1 MQTKSNPAVIGS
13 VRSISGTNVSVQLY
27 PSLNS
32 TISYIYGNGYKV
44 GQVGGFV
51 KIPQG
56 FVNLYGTI
64 VQLGAD
70 AVPEPMRNEVN
81 TGLRWMTVQL
91 VGEGA
96 KGQPFERGISQYP
109 MIDDEVYIVTEDD
122 LVNIYGRE
130 NGAEF
135 VPVGT
140 ISGAE
145 NIPAMV
151 DINKLVTRHSCI
163 VGSTG
168 TGKSTT
174 VAGLV
179 NTLIDSTVFPSS
191 RIILVDIHGEYGG
204 TFKSRANVFRITPED
219 DTDKKLVV
227 PYWAMSFDEFVS
239 FVFGDIQDNDRF
251 PLSELIL
258 ALKKLTIE
266 KNPVLFSYLNKDNI
280 TVDTPVPF
288 SLQRLFL
295 YLYRSMF
302 ATHTCTGTG
311 QKICAI
317 DRDFDENETTEAFVT
332 NEDGS
337 KMTGSMEPFVLPR
350 YKEQQQSKIFLSAA
364 TMNLRRQLIALQAKM
379 VDPRFDFALK
389 PEGFIPDADG
399 NITNDIHSLLK
410 LWMGE
415 KTLSVFDVSGVPS
428 GILHD
433 IIGILLRVM
442 YDSMFWSRNLEQG
455 GRKRPLLIVMEEA
468 HNYLGSDNYSRA
480 SKIVRRLVKEGRK
493 YGIDKKLFGYNIFER
508 IAKEGRKYGISAMI
522 VSQRPS
528 EIDPTILSQCGTT
541 IALRL
546 TNSNDRGIIA
556 NSVSDNLSNLVNM
569 LPILKTGESIIVGEA
584 VRMPMRAVITFP
596 DKKNRPDSN
605 DPIVASDE
613 NGKGAWNNAL
623 DITDEEYQ
631 NIVKAWR
638 LQQVNM

>member
-1 MQTKSNPAVIGS
+1 MKTDINAGV
-13 VRSISGTNVSVQLY
+13 
-27 PSLNS
+27 
-32 TISYIYGNGYKV
+32 
-44 GQVGGFV
+44 
-51 KIPQG
+51 
-56 FVNLYGTI
+56 
-64 VQLGAD
+64 
-70 AVPEPMRNEVN
+70 
-81 TGLRWMTVQL
+81 RWMTIQL

-122 LVNIYGRE
+122 LINIYGRE
-130 NGAEF
+130 QGAEF
-135 VPVGT
+135 VQVGT

-145 NIPAMV
+145 NIPALIN
-151 DINKLVTRHSCI
+151 INKLVSRHSCI

-179 NTLIDSTVFPSS
+179 NILMNPSVFPSS
-191 RIILVDIHGEYGG
+191 RIILIDIHGEYGN
-204 TFKSRANVFRITPED
+204 TFKDRANIFKIIPEND
-219 DTDKKLVV
+219 SDKKMVV
-227 PYWAMSFDEFVS
+227 PYWAMSFDEFVN
-239 FVFGDIQDNDRF
+239 FAFGDIQDNDRF
-251 PLSELIL
+251 PLSELIVS
-258 ALKKLTIE
+258 LKRLTIE
-266 KNPVLFSYLNKDNI
+266 NNPELFSYLNKDNI
-280 TVDTPVPF
+280 SVDTPIPF
-288 SLQRLFL
+288 SIRRLFL

-302 ATHTCTGTG
+302 ATHICTGTG

-317 DRDFDENETTEAFVT
+317 DKDFSEAETTEAFIT
-332 NEDGS
+332 GEDGH
-337 KMTGSMEPFVLPR
+337 KMTGTIEPFRLPK
-350 YKEQQQSKIFLSAA
+350 YQEQQHSKVYLSAA
-364 TMNLRRQLIALQAKM
+364 AMNLRRQLIALQAKM
-379 VDPRFDFALK
+379 ADPRFEFVLSPK
-389 PEGFIPDADG
+389 NFIPDANG
-399 NITNDIHSLLK
+399 NIKNDIHSLLK

-480 SKIVRRLVKEGRK
+480 SKVVRRLV
-493 YGIDKKLFGYNIFER
+493 
-508 IAKEGRKYGISAMI
+508 KEGRKYGISAMI

-556 NSVSDNLSNLVNM
+556 NTVSDNLSNLVNM

-584 VRMPMRAVITFP
+584 VRMPMRAIITFP
-596 DKKNRPDSN
+596 DKNNRPDSH

-613 NGKGAWNNAL
+613 EGQGGWNNTL
-623 DITDEEYQ
+623 DITDDKYRD
-631 NIVKAWR
+631 IVKAWR
-638 LQQVNM
+638 LQQINL

>member
-1 MQTKSNPAVIGS
+1 MQIKTNPAIIGS

-27 PSLNS
+27 PSTNS
-32 TISYIYGNGYKV
+32 TISYIFGNGYKV

-56 FVNLYGTI
+56 FINLYGTI
-64 VQLGAD
+64 VQIGAD
-70 AVPEPMRNEVN
+70 AIPESMRNNPNMGV
-81 TGLRWMTVQL
+81 RWMTVQL

-96 KGQPFERGISQYP
+96 IGQPFERGISQYP
-109 MIDDEVYIVTEDD
+109 MIDDDVYIVTEDD

-145 NIPAMV
+145 NIPALV

-174 VAGLV
+174 VAGLI
-179 NTLIDSTVFPSS
+179 NTLIDSIVFPSS
-191 RIILVDIHGEYGG
+191 RIILIDIHGEYGK
-204 TFKSRANVFRITPED
+204 TFKSRANIFRIMPED
-219 DTDKKLVV
+219 SADKKLVV
-227 PYWAMSFDEFVS
+227 PFWAMSFDEFVS
-239 FVFGDIQDNDRF
+239 FAFGDIQDNDRF
-251 PLSELIL
+251 PLSELVL
-258 ALKKLTIE
+258 SLKKLTIE
-266 KNPVLFSYLNKDNI
+266 KNPCLFSYLNKDDI
-280 TVDTPVPF
+280 TVDTPIPF

-302 ATHTCTGTG
+302 ATHSCTGTG

-317 DRDFDENETTEAFVT
+317 DKEFDETATTEAFET
-332 NEDGS
+332 NEEGS
-337 KMTGSMEPFVLPR
+337 KMTGSIDPFVLPK
-350 YKEQQQSKIFLSAA
+350 YKEQLQSKIYLSAA

-379 VDPRFDFALK
+379 ADPRLDFALK
-389 PEGFIPDADG
+389 PEGFIPESDG
-399 NITNDIHSLLK
+399 NITNDVHSLLK

-415 KTLSVFDVSGVPS
+415 NTLSVFDVSGVPS

-442 YDSMFWSRNLEQG
+442 YDSMFWSRNLKQG
-455 GRKRPLLIVMEEA
+455 GRTRPLLIVMEEA

-480 SKIVRRLVKEGRK
+480 SKVVRRLVKEGRK
-493 YGIDKKLFGYNIFER
+493 YGI
-508 IAKEGRKYGISAMI
+508 SAMV

-556 NSVSDNLSNLVNM
+556 NSISDNLSNLVNM

-584 VRMPMRAVITFP
+584 VKMPMRAIITFP
-596 DKKNRPDSN
+596 EKKNRPDSN
-605 DPIVASDE
+605 DPIVASAE
-613 NGKGAWNNAL
+613 KGKGGWNNVL
-623 DITDEEYQ
+623 DVTDEEYQ

-638 LQQVNM
+638 LQQINL

>member
-1 MQTKSNPAVIGS
+1 MQIKTNPAIIGS

-27 PSLNS
+27 PSTNS
-32 TISYIYGNGYKV
+32 TISYIFGNGYKV

-56 FVNLYGTI
+56 FINLYGTI
-64 VQLGAD
+64 VQIGAD
-70 AVPEPMRNEVN
+70 AIPESMRNNPNMGV
-81 TGLRWMTVQL
+81 RWMTVQL

-96 KGQPFERGISQYP
+96 IGQPFERGISQYP
-109 MIDDEVYIVTEDD
+109 MIDDDVYIVTEDD

-145 NIPAMV
+145 NIPALV

-174 VAGLV
+174 VAGLI
-179 NTLIDSTVFPSS
+179 NTLIDSIVFPSS
-191 RIILVDIHGEYGG
+191 RIILIDIHGEYGK
-204 TFKSRANVFRITPED
+204 TFKNRANIFRIMPED
-219 DTDKKLVV
+219 SADKKLVV
-227 PYWAMSFDEFVS
+227 PFWAMSFDEFVS
-239 FVFGDIQDNDRF
+239 FAFGDIQDNDRF
-251 PLSELIL
+251 PLSELVL
-258 ALKKLTIE
+258 SLKKLTIA
-266 KNPVLFSYLNKDNI
+266 KNPCLFSYLNKDDI
-280 TVDTPVPF
+280 TVDTPIPF

-302 ATHTCTGTG
+302 ATHSCTGTG

-317 DRDFDENETTEAFVT
+317 DKEFDETATTEAFET
-332 NEDGS
+332 NEEGS
-337 KMTGSMEPFVLPR
+337 KMTGSIVPFVLPK
-350 YKEQQQSKIFLSAA
+350 YKEQQQSKIYLSAA

-379 VDPRFDFALK
+379 ADPRLDFALK
-389 PEGFIPDADG
+389 PEGFIPESDG
-399 NITNDIHSLLK
+399 NITNDVHSLLK

-415 KTLSVFDVSGVPS
+415 NTLSVFDVSGVPS

-442 YDSMFWSRNLEQG
+442 YDSMFWSRNLKQG
-455 GRKRPLLIVMEEA
+455 GRTRPLLIVMEEA

-480 SKIVRRLVKEGRK
+480 SKVVRRLVKEGRK
-493 YGIDKKLFGYNIFER
+493 YGI
-508 IAKEGRKYGISAMI
+508 SAMV

-556 NSVSDNLSNLVNM
+556 NSISDNLSNLVNM

-584 VRMPMRAVITFP
+584 VKMPMRAIITFP
-596 DKKNRPDSN
+596 EKKNRPDSN
-605 DPIVASDE
+605 DPIVASAE
-613 NGKGAWNNAL
+613 KGKGGWNNVL
-623 DITDEEYQ
+623 DVTDEEYQ

-638 LQQVNM
+638 LQQINL

>member
-1 MQTKSNPAVIGS
+1 MQIKTNPAVIGS

-27 PSLNS
+27 PSINS
-32 TISYIYGNGYKV
+32 TISYIFGNGYKV

-56 FVNLYGTI
+56 FINLYGTI
-64 VQLGAD
+64 VQIGAD
-70 AVPEPMRNEVN
+70 AVPESMRNNSNV
-81 TGLRWMTVQL
+81 GVRWMTVQL

-96 KGQPFERGISQYP
+96 IGQPFERGITQYP

-145 NIPAMV
+145 NIPALI
-151 DINKLVTRHSCI
+151 DINKLVTRHCCI

-174 VAGLV
+174 VAGLI
-179 NTLIDSTVFPSS
+179 NTLIDSNIFPSS
-191 RIILVDIHGEYGG
+191 RIILVDIHGEYGK
-204 TFKSRANVFRITPED
+204 TFKSRANIFRIMPED
-219 DTDKKLVV
+219 GTDKKLVV
-227 PYWAMSFDEFVS
+227 PFWAMSFDEFVS
-239 FVFGDIQDNDRF
+239 FAFGDVQDNDRF
-251 PLSELIL
+251 PLSELVL
-258 ALKKLTIE
+258 SLKKHTIE
-266 KNPVLFSYLNKDNI
+266 KNPCLFSYLNKDDI
-280 TVDTPVPF
+280 TVDTPIPF

-302 ATHTCTGTG
+302 ATHSCAGTG

-317 DRDFDENETTEAFVT
+317 DKDFDETATTEAFET
-332 NEDGS
+332 DEEGS
-337 KMTGSMEPFVLPR
+337 KMTGSIDPFVLPK
-350 YKEQQQSKIFLSAA
+350 YKEQQQSKIYLSAA

-379 VDPRFDFALK
+379 ADPRLDFALR
-389 PEGFIPDADG
+389 PEGFIPRSDG
-399 NITNDIHSLLK
+399 NITNDLHSLLK

-415 KTLSVFDVSGVPS
+415 NTLSVFDVSGVPS

-442 YDSMFWSRNLEQG
+442 YDSMFWSRNLKQG

-480 SKIVRRLVKEGRK
+480 SKVVRRLVKEGRK
-493 YGIDKKLFGYNIFER
+493 YGI
-508 IAKEGRKYGISAMI
+508 SAMV

-528 EIDPTILSQCGTT
+528 EIDPTILSQCATT

-556 NSVSDNLSNLVNM
+556 NSISDNLSNLVNM
-569 LPILKTGESIIVGEA
+569 LPILKTGESIIIGEA
-584 VRMPMRAVITFP
+584 VKMPMRAIITFP
-596 DKKNRPDSN
+596 EKKNRPDSN

-613 NGKGAWNNAL
+613 KGKGGWNNKL
-623 DITDEEYQ
+623 DVTDEDYQ

-638 LQQVNM
+638 LQQINL

>member
-1 MQTKSNPAVIGS
+1 MQIKTNPAVIGS

-27 PSLNS
+27 PSINS
-32 TISYIYGNGYKV
+32 TISYIFGNGYKV

-56 FVNLYGTI
+56 FINLYGTI
-64 VQLGAD
+64 VQIGAD
-70 AVPEPMRNEVN
+70 AVPESMRNNSNV
-81 TGLRWMTVQL
+81 GVRWMTVQL

-96 KGQPFERGISQYP
+96 IGQPFERGITQYP

-145 NIPAMV
+145 NIPALV
-151 DINKLVTRHSCI
+151 DINKLVTRHCCI

-174 VAGLV
+174 VAGLI
-179 NTLIDSTVFPSS
+179 NTLIDSNIFPSS
-191 RIILVDIHGEYGG
+191 RIILVDIHGEYGK
-204 TFKSRANVFRITPED
+204 TFKSRANIFRIMPED
-219 DTDKKLVV
+219 GTDKKLVV
-227 PYWAMSFDEFVS
+227 PFWAMSFDEFVS
-239 FVFGDIQDNDRF
+239 FAFGDVQDNDRF
-251 PLSELIL
+251 PLSELVL
-258 ALKKLTIE
+258 SLKKHTIE
-266 KNPVLFSYLNKDNI
+266 KNPCLFSYLNKDDI
-280 TVDTPVPF
+280 TVDTPIPF

-302 ATHTCTGTG
+302 ATHSCAGTG

-317 DRDFDENETTEAFVT
+317 DKDFDETATTEAFET
-332 NEDGS
+332 DEEGS
-337 KMTGSMEPFVLPR
+337 KMTGSIDPFVLPK
-350 YKEQQQSKIFLSAA
+350 YKEQQQSKIYLSAA

-379 VDPRFDFALK
+379 ADPRLDFALR
-389 PEGFIPDADG
+389 PEGFIPRSDG
-399 NITNDIHSLLK
+399 NITNDLHSLLK

-415 KTLSVFDVSGVPS
+415 NTLSVFDVSGVPS

-442 YDSMFWSRNLEQG
+442 YDSMFWSRKLKQG

-480 SKIVRRLVKEGRK
+480 SKVVRRLVKEGRK
-493 YGIDKKLFGYNIFER
+493 YGI
-508 IAKEGRKYGISAMI
+508 SAMV

-528 EIDPTILSQCGTT
+528 EIDPTILSQCATT

-556 NSVSDNLSNLVNM
+556 NSISDNLSNLVNM
-569 LPILKTGESIIVGEA
+569 LPILKTGESIIIGEA
-584 VRMPMRAVITFP
+584 VKMPMRAIITFP
-596 DKKNRPDSN
+596 EKKNRPDSN

-613 NGKGAWNNAL
+613 KGKGGWNNKL
-623 DITDEEYQ
+623 DVTDEDYQ

-638 LQQVNM
+638 LQQINL

>member
-1 MQTKSNPAVIGS
+1 MQIKTNPAVIGS

-27 PSLNS
+27 PSINS
-32 TISYIYGNGYKV
+32 TISYIFGNGYKV

-56 FVNLYGTI
+56 FINLYGTI
-64 VQLGAD
+64 VQIGAD
-70 AVPEPMRNEVN
+70 AVPESMRNNSNV
-81 TGLRWMTVQL
+81 GVRWMTVQL

-96 KGQPFERGISQYP
+96 IGQPFERGITQYP

-145 NIPAMV
+145 NIPALV
-151 DINKLVTRHSCI
+151 DINKLVTRHCCI

-174 VAGLV
+174 VAGLI
-179 NTLIDSTVFPSS
+179 NTLIDSNIFPSS
-191 RIILVDIHGEYGG
+191 RIILVDIHGEYGK
-204 TFKSRANVFRITPED
+204 TFKSRANIFRIMPED
-219 DTDKKLVV
+219 GADKKLVV
-227 PYWAMSFDEFVS
+227 PFWAMSFDEFVS
-239 FVFGDIQDNDRF
+239 FAFGDVQDNDRF
-251 PLSELIL
+251 PLSELVL
-258 ALKKLTIE
+258 SLKKHTIE
-266 KNPVLFSYLNKDNI
+266 KNPCLFSYLNKDDI
-280 TVDTPVPF
+280 TVDTPIPF

-302 ATHTCTGTG
+302 ATHSCAGTG

-317 DRDFDENETTEAFVT
+317 DKDFDETATTEAFET
-332 NEDGS
+332 DEEGS
-337 KMTGSMEPFVLPR
+337 KMTGSIDPFVLPK
-350 YKEQQQSKIFLSAA
+350 YKEQQQSKIYLSAA

-379 VDPRFDFALK
+379 ADPRLDFALR
-389 PEGFIPDADG
+389 PEGFIPRSDG
-399 NITNDIHSLLK
+399 NITNDLHSLLK

-415 KTLSVFDVSGVPS
+415 NTLSVFDVSGVPS

-442 YDSMFWSRNLEQG
+442 YDSMFWSRNLKQG

-480 SKIVRRLVKEGRK
+480 SKVVRRLVKEGRK
-493 YGIDKKLFGYNIFER
+493 YGI
-508 IAKEGRKYGISAMI
+508 SAMV

-528 EIDPTILSQCGTT
+528 EIDPTILSQCATT

-556 NSVSDNLSNLVNM
+556 NSISDNLSNLVNM
-569 LPILKTGESIIVGEA
+569 LPILKTGESIIIGEA
-584 VRMPMRAVITFP
+584 VKMPMRAIITFP
-596 DKKNRPDSN
+596 EKKNRPDSN

-613 NGKGAWNNAL
+613 KGKGGWNNKL
-623 DITDEEYQ
+623 DVTDEDYQ

-638 LQQVNM
+638 LQQINL

>member
-1 MQTKSNPAVIGS
+1 MQTNSNPAVIGS

-64 VQLGAD
+64 VQIGAD
-70 AVPEPMRNEVN
+70 AVPEPMRNEAN

-204 TFKSRANVFRITPED
+204 TFKSRANVFRITQTEELLKRQKENSEDMATDTHYIVGKTIREAIKKLGGTMPED
-219 DTDKKLVV
+219 LPMPNKSIKELENEKL
-227 PYWAMSFDEFVS
+227 DE
-239 FVFGDIQDNDRF
+239 
-251 PLSELIL
+251 P
-258 ALKKLTIE
+258 TIE
-266 KNPVLFSYLNKDNI
+266 KD
-280 TVDTPVPF
+280 
-288 SLQRLFL
+288 
-295 YLYRSMF
+295 
-302 ATHTCTGTG
+302 
-311 QKICAI
+311 
-317 DRDFDENETTEAFVT
+317 
-332 NEDGS
+332 
-337 KMTGSMEPFVLPR
+337 
-350 YKEQQQSKIFLSAA
+350 
-364 TMNLRRQLIALQAKM
+364 
-379 VDPRFDFALK
+379 
-389 PEGFIPDADG
+389 
-399 NITNDIHSLLK
+399 
-410 LWMGE
+410 
-415 KTLSVFDVSGVPS
+415 
-428 GILHD
+428 
-433 IIGILLRVM
+433 
-442 YDSMFWSRNLEQG
+442 
-455 GRKRPLLIVMEEA
+455 
-468 HNYLGSDNYSRA
+468 
-480 SKIVRRLVKEGRK
+480 
-493 YGIDKKLFGYNIFER
+493 
-508 IAKEGRKYGISAMI
+508 
-522 VSQRPS
+522 
-528 EIDPTILSQCGTT
+528 
-541 IALRL
+541 
-546 TNSNDRGIIA
+546 
-556 NSVSDNLSNLVNM
+556 
-569 LPILKTGESIIVGEA
+569 
-584 VRMPMRAVITFP
+584 
-596 DKKNRPDSN
+596 
-605 DPIVASDE
+605 
-613 NGKGAWNNAL
+613 
-623 DITDEEYQ
+623 
-631 NIVKAWR
+631 
-638 LQQVNM
+638 

>member
-1 MQTKSNPAVIGS
+1 MQTRSNPAVIGS
-13 VRSISGTNVSVQLY
+13 VRSISGINVSVQLY

-56 FVNLYGTI
+56 FVYLYGTI
-64 VQLGAD
+64 VQIGAD
-70 AVPEPMRNEVN
+70 AVPESMRDNAN

-91 VGEGA
+91 VGESA

-145 NIPAMV
+145 NIPALV

-191 RIILVDIHGEYGG
+191 RIILIDIHGEYGK
-204 TFKSRANVFRITPED
+204 TFKSRANIFRITPEN

-227 PYWAMSFDEFVS
+227 PFWAMSFDEFVS
-239 FVFGDIQDNDRF
+239 FAFGEIQDNDRF

-258 ALKKLTIE
+258 SLKKLTIE
-266 KNPVLFSYLNKDNI
+266 KKPCMFSYLNKDDI

-317 DRDFDENETTEAFVT
+317 DKDFDEAATTEAFVT
-332 NEDGS
+332 NRDGS
-337 KMTGSMEPFVLPR
+337 KMTGSIEPFILPK
-350 YKEQQQSKIFLSAA
+350 YKEQQQSKIYLSAA

-379 VDPRFDFALK
+379 ADPRFDFALK
-389 PEGFIPDADG
+389 PEGFIPDIDG
-399 NITNDIHSLLK
+399 DVTNDVHSLLK

-415 KTLSVFDVSGVPS
+415 NTLSIFDVSGVPS

-442 YDSMFWSRNLEQG
+442 YDSMFWSRNLKQG

-468 HNYLGSDNYSRA
+468 HNYLGSDNFSRA
-480 SKIVRRLVKEGRK
+480 SKVVCRLVKEGRK
-493 YGIDKKLFGYNIFER
+493 YGI
-508 IAKEGRKYGISAMI
+508 SAMV

-556 NSVSDNLSNLVNM
+556 NTVSDNLSNLVNM

-584 VRMPMRAVITFP
+584 VKMPMRAVITFP
-596 DKKNRPDSN
+596 NKKNRPDSN
-605 DPIVASDE
+605 DPIVASGE
-613 NGKGAWNNAL
+613 KGKGAWNNAL

-631 NIVKAWR
+631 TIVKAWR
-638 LQQVNM
+638 LQQVNL

>member
-1 MQTKSNPAVIGS
+1 MQTKNNPAVIGAI
-13 VRSISGTNVSVQLY
+13 RSISGTNVSVQLY
-27 PSLNS
+27 PSLNP

-64 VQLGAD
+64 VQIGAD
-70 AVPEPMRNEVN
+70 AVPESMRDDSN
-81 TGLRWMTVQL
+81 TELRWMTVQL

-122 LVNIYGRE
+122 LVNIYGRKKS
-130 NGAEF
+130 AEF

-145 NIPAMV
+145 NIPALI

-168 TGKSTT
+168 SGKSTT

-179 NTLIDSTVFPSS
+179 NTLIDSTAFPSS
-191 RIILVDIHGEYGG
+191 RIILVDIHGEYSK
-204 TFKSRANVFRITPED
+204 TFKSKANVFRIIPED
-219 DTDKKLVV
+219 STDKKLVV
-227 PYWAMSFDEFVS
+227 PFWAMSFDEFVNFS
-239 FVFGDIQDNDRF
+239 FGDIQDNDRF
-251 PLSELIL
+251 PLAELVL
-258 ALKKLTIE
+258 TLKKLTVE
-266 KNPVLFSYLNKDNI
+266 KNPGLFSYLNKDNI

-302 ATHTCTGTG
+302 ATHSCAGTG

-317 DRDFDENETTEAFVT
+317 DKDFDEDATTEAFAT

-337 KMTGSMEPFVLPR
+337 EMTGSIEPFVLPK
-350 YKEQQQSKIFLSAA
+350 YKEQQQSKIYLSAA

-379 VDPRFDFALK
+379 ADPRFDFALK
-389 PEGFIPDADG
+389 PEGFIPSVDG
-399 NITNDIHSLLK
+399 NITNDVHSLLK

-415 KTLSVFDVSGVPS
+415 KTLSIFDVSGVPS
-428 GILHD
+428 SILHD

-442 YDSMFWSRNLEQG
+442 YDSMFWSRNLKQG

-468 HNYLGSDNYSRA
+468 HNYLGSDNFSRA
-480 SKIVRRLVKEGRK
+480 SKVVRRLV
-493 YGIDKKLFGYNIFER
+493 
-508 IAKEGRKYGISAMI
+508 KEGRKYGISAMI

-556 NSVSDNLSNLVNM
+556 NTVSDNLSNLVNM
-569 LPILKTGESIIVGEA
+569 LPILKTGESVIVGEA

-596 DKKNRPDSN
+596 NKKNRPDSN

-613 NGKGAWNNAL
+613 MMKGAWNNAL

-638 LQQVNM
+638 LQQVNL

>member
-1 MQTKSNPAVIGS
+1 MQIKTNPAIIGS

-27 PSLNS
+27 PSTNS
-32 TISYIYGNGYKV
+32 TISYIFGNGYKV

-51 KIPQG
+51 KIPQR
-56 FVNLYGTI
+56 FINLYGTI
-64 VQLGAD
+64 VQIGAD
-70 AVPEPMRNEVN
+70 AIPESMRNN
-81 TGLRWMTVQL
+81 PNMGIRWMTVQL

-96 KGQPFERGISQYP
+96 IGQPFERGISQYP
-109 MIDDEVYIVTEDD
+109 MIDDDVYIVTEDD

-145 NIPAMV
+145 NIPALV

-174 VAGLV
+174 VAGLI
-179 NTLIDSTVFPSS
+179 NTLIDSIVFPSS
-191 RIILVDIHGEYGG
+191 RIILIDIHGEYGK
-204 TFKSRANVFRITPED
+204 TFKSRANIFRIMPED
-219 DTDKKLVV
+219 SADKKLVV
-227 PYWAMSFDEFVS
+227 PFWAMSFDEFVS
-239 FVFGDIQDNDRF
+239 FAFGDIQDNDRF
-251 PLSELIL
+251 PLSELVL
-258 ALKKLTIE
+258 SLKKLTIE
-266 KNPVLFSYLNKDNI
+266 KNPCLFSYLNKDDI
-280 TVDTPVPF
+280 TVDTPIPF

-302 ATHTCTGTG
+302 ATHSCTGTG

-317 DRDFDENETTEAFVT
+317 DKEFDETATTEAFET
-332 NEDGS
+332 NEEGS
-337 KMTGSMEPFVLPR
+337 KMTGSIDPFVLPK
-350 YKEQQQSKIFLSAA
+350 YKEQQQSKIYLSAA

-379 VDPRFDFALK
+379 ADPRLDFALK
-389 PEGFIPDADG
+389 PEGFIPESDG
-399 NITNDIHSLLK
+399 NITNDVHSLLK

-415 KTLSVFDVSGVPS
+415 NTLSVFDVSGVPS

-442 YDSMFWSRNLEQG
+442 YDSMFWSRNLKQG
-455 GRKRPLLIVMEEA
+455 GRTRPLLIVMEEA

-480 SKIVRRLVKEGRK
+480 SKVVRRLVKEGRK
-493 YGIDKKLFGYNIFER
+493 YGI
-508 IAKEGRKYGISAMI
+508 SAMV

-556 NSVSDNLSNLVNM
+556 NSISDNLSNLVNM

-584 VRMPMRAVITFP
+584 VKMPMRAIITFP
-596 DKKNRPDSN
+596 EKKNRPDSN
-605 DPIVASDE
+605 DPIVASAE
-613 NGKGAWNNAL
+613 KGKGGWNNVL
-623 DITDEEYQ
+623 DVTDEEYQ

-638 LQQVNM
+638 LQQINL

>member
-1 MQTKSNPAVIGS
+1 MQTKSNPAIIGS

-27 PSLNS
+27 PSINS
-32 TISYIYGNGYKV
+32 TISYIYGHGYKV

-51 KIPQG
+51 RIPQG
-56 FVNLYGTI
+56 FINLYGTI
-64 VQLGAD
+64 VQIGAD
-70 AVPEPMRNEVN
+70 AIPESMRNDIN
-81 TGLRWMTVQL
+81 NGLKWMTVQL

-130 NGAEF
+130 KGIEF

-145 NIPAMV
+145 NIPALV
-151 DINKLVTRHSCI
+151 DINKLLTRHCCI

-174 VAGLV
+174 VAGLISA
-179 NTLIDSTVFPSS
+179 LMDSSVFPSS
-191 RIILVDIHGEYGG
+191 RIILIDIHGEYGS
-204 TFKSRANVFRITPED
+204 TFKDRANVFKIIPED
-219 DTDKKLVV
+219 DKDKRLVV

-239 FVFGDIQDNDRF
+239 FAFGDIQDNDRF
-251 PLSELIL
+251 PLSQLVL
-258 ALKKLTIE
+258 ALKKLTIA
-266 KNPVLFSYLNKDNI
+266 KNPELFAYLNTDNI
-280 TVDTPVPF
+280 TVDTPIPF

-317 DRDFDENETTEAFVT
+317 DKDFNETETTEAFDTDVHGHKIM
-332 NEDGS
+332 GS
-337 KMTGSMEPFVLPR
+337 IDPFMLPK
-350 YKEQQQSKIFLSAA
+350 YKEQHNGNIYLSAA
-364 TMNLRRQLIALQAKM
+364 SMNLRKQLIALQAKM
-379 VDPRFDFALK
+379 ADPRFDFALK
-389 PEGFIPDADG
+389 PEGYIPDHYG
-399 NITNDIHSLLK
+399 KILNDIHSLLK

-428 GILHD
+428 SILHD
-433 IIGILLRVM
+433 IIGILMRVM
-442 YDSMFWSRNLEQG
+442 YDSIFWSRNLKQG
-455 GRKRPLLIVMEEA
+455 GRKRPLLVVMEEA

-480 SKIVRRLVKEGRK
+480 SKVVRRLV
-493 YGIDKKLFGYNIFER
+493 
-508 IAKEGRKYGISAMI
+508 KEGRKYGISAMI

-546 TNSNDRGIIA
+546 TNSNDRAIIA
-556 NSVSDNLSNLVNM
+556 NTVSDNLSNLVNM

-584 VRMPMRAVITFP
+584 VRMPMRSIITFP

-613 NGKGAWNNAL
+613 VGKGGWNSGL
-623 DITDEEYQ
+623 DIADEDYQ
-631 NIVKAWR
+631 DIVKAWR
-638 LQQVNM
+638 LQKINL